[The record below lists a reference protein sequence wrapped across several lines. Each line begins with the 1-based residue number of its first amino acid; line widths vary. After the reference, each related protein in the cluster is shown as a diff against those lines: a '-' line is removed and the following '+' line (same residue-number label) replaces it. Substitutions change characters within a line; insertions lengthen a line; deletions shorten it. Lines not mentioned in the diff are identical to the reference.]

1 MANEGTIRIHRLIGG
16 AGAAF
21 RVSFVPYD
29 SDGEG
34 TAGVRS
40 FHEVQ
45 QVRTF
50 LKSIGVNAEVI
61 KEALRQLA
69 AGRSASVPN
78 VALVG
83 RSREEFG
90 LGRYRNSG
98 KALRRR
104 LAPPFGAARFCVVQR
119 FWNDELKEQ
128 HAMAYSDKVVEHYNN
143 PRNVGSLPKED
154 PNVGTGL
161 VGAPECGDVMKL
173 QMKINPDTKV
183 IEEAK
188 FKTFG
193 CGSAIASSSL
203 ATEWVK
209 GKTVEEALNIKN
221 TDIVREL
228 SLPPVKIHCSVLA
241 EDAIKAA
248 IGDWKKKHGI
258 EVPVAEKAA
267 H

>member
-1 MANEGTIRIHRLIGG
+1 
-16 AGAAF
+16 
-21 RVSFVPYD
+21 
-29 SDGEG
+29 
-34 TAGVRS
+34 
-40 FHEVQ
+40 
-45 QVRTF
+45 
-50 LKSIGVNAEVI
+50 
-61 KEALRQLA
+61 
-69 AGRSASVPN
+69 
-78 VALVG
+78 
-83 RSREEFG
+83 
-90 LGRYRNSG
+90 
-98 KALRRR
+98 
-104 LAPPFGAARFCVVQR
+104 
-119 FWNDELKEQ
+119 
-128 HAMAYSDKVVEHYNN
+128 MAYSDKVVDHYNN

-173 QMKINPDTKV
+173 QMKINPETQV

-209 GKTVEEALNIKN
+209 GKTVDEALAIKN

-248 IGDWKKKHGI
+248 IGDWKKKHGV
-258 EVPVAEKAA
+258 EVPASEKASHSICRSCA
-267 H
+267 PSGVHPEANVRGSPKDLDGMSEWMSTAAREFTWQQKSSARTARRFT